1 MNKCALKKAFL
12 LGVPSAV
19 VTWIVY
25 GLIKMLLDRQTLGEV
40 MFNTL
45 GVVFVIVMGILEVL
59 IYYRNWTDKKDIDIS
74 PRRAL

>member
-1 MNKCALKKAFL
+1 MNKCTLKKAVL
-12 LGVPSAV
+12 LGIPSAV

-25 GLIKMLLDRQTLGEV
+25 GLITMLVDRQTLGEV

-45 GVVFVIVMGILEVL
+45 GIVFVIVMGLLEVL
-59 IYYRNWTDKKDIDIS
+59 IYYRNWTDKKDAGIS